1 MLQHVQADAQSSSS
15 TLYGSQF
22 SVEDSPAPHSDELMY
37 REGRA
42 RGIQGKGWPSGGP
55 AGLPP
60 VHQQGAVVLVLLS
73 LRKSHQVVPC
83 GLKLAIEIRNSE
95 TLPFNPRIT
104 SVPHQVLYTALLYPN
119 QRRGTEAH
127 TGNPSTQEAEAQGM

>member
-73 LRKSHQVVPC
+73 FEKVSPGSALWPETCYGDQKLR
-83 GLKLAIEIRNSE
+83 NT
-95 TLPFNPRIT
+95 TL
-104 SVPHQVLYTALLYPN
+104 
-119 QRRGTEAH
+119 
-127 TGNPSTQEAEAQGM
+127 